1 MKKLILVLMSVLL
14 GLVLLSEASACA
26 RYDYSDAPGYG
37 TAVHKIRSKT
47 TSWQWFGTGVD
58 SEWSPGHDSEDN
70 GFSFSTFVPGE
81 AATISYTAHSRRW
94 TGRYEYIG
102 VWVDWNQDKVFS
114 ASERL
119 VNRSWRVNRTKTLFD
134 TVSFIVPT
142 DALLG
147 TTWLRARIACSS
159 ISNAYG
165 YKYQGEVEDH
175 EVEAVP
181 EPGTIALIGSLAIG
195 LFGTAGLKKRG
206 RK

>member
-1 MKKLILVLMSVLL
+1 MITVTLPAMV
-14 GLVLLSEASACA
+14 
-26 RYDYSDAPGYG
+26 
-37 TAVHKIRSKT
+37 AVHKIRSRT
-47 TSWQWFGTGVD
+47 TSWQWFGTGVG
-58 SEWSPGHDSEDN
+58 SEWSSGHDPEDN

-81 AATISYTAHSRRW
+81 AATISYTAHSRRR

-102 VWVDWNQDKVFS
+102 VWVDWNQDKVFF

-165 YKYQGEVEDH
+165 YKYQGEVEDR

-181 EPGTIALIGSLAIG
+181 EPSSWLLLGTG
-195 LFGTAGLKKRG
+195 LVGLYGITRKKKKSG
-206 RK
+206 KVT